1 MRREPGNEV
10 EKRLDFAFQA
20 EQLLLQALC
29 DNSQEVRE
37 ATLEVLLPSVLA
49 WAHELDKLQ
58 SDLLELFLQQ
68 LELTLLVSNAPQFWA
83 YFSLRKFYLP
93 SK

>member
-1 MRREPGNEV
+1 
-10 EKRLDFAFQA
+10 
-20 EQLLLQALC
+20 
-29 DNSQEVRE
+29 VRE

-68 LELTLLVSNAPQFWA
+68 LELTLLVSSAPMFSA
-83 YFSLRKFYLP
+83 YFSFEKFYLP
-93 SK
+93 PE